1 MPGAL
6 SAYPYHSRKC
16 WSQQLL
22 DLCGTV
28 CDVGF
33 VAGAVHYRGK
43 KEFKS
48 PSFADYIIRI
58 NDRLL
63 PVEAKID
70 INIEQDID
78 YQVSKY
84 CELTRVIL
92 DPHTGERANNEQLD
106 QIHVL
111 IIDERRIQ
119 LFDFISRQRETIAE
133 LQSIKTKKDI
143 HALKNR
149 IISILS

>member
-1 MPGAL
+1 
-6 SAYPYHSRKC
+6 
-16 WSQQLL
+16 LL
-22 DLCGTV
+22 REISDDRSFHTECA
-28 CDVGF
+28 C
-33 VAGAVHYRGK
+33 YK

-92 DPHTGERANNEQLD
+92 DPHTGERANNDQLD